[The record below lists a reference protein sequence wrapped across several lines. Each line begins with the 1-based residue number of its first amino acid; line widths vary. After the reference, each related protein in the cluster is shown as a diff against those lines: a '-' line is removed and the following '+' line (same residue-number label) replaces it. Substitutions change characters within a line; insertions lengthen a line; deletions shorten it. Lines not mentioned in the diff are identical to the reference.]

1 MSSGQPRELARSAFW
16 KTAGQLLQALRERH
30 GWSYQELAERAGVTA
45 DLVVAY
51 ELARVRFPELEACW
65 RITTTLG
72 VDLPVFLREV
82 EKRSKV
88 SLIAGIRPFAA
99 GGTQPMTKQAVEEPP
114 STELDALS
122 DFVRKS
128 GGEE

>member
-1 MSSGQPRELARSAFW
+1 MSSNQPRELARSAFW
-16 KTAGQLLQALRERH
+16 KTAGQLLQAFRERH

-72 VDLPVFLREV
+72 IDLPVFLREV
-82 EKRSKV
+82 EKRAKV
-88 SLIAGIRPFAA
+88 SLIGGIRPFAS
-99 GGTQPMTKQAVEEPP
+99 GGTQPLTTQVEDETPT
-114 STELDALS
+114 TEFDALS
-122 DFVRKS
+122 AFVRKS
-128 GGEE
+128 GGTE